1 MHSQDSGPSSCG
13 DEAPGGRAADPHAAD
28 LTAVGQEAWQCHAV
42 SNAVLAL
49 TEKRPL
55 PSAPSSVPWE
65 QHGQHRDG
73 HRLVSRRFRAQ

>member
-28 LTAVGQEAWQCHAV
+28 LTAVGQEARQCHAV

-55 PSAPSSVPWE
+55 PSAPSL
-65 QHGQHRDG
+65 
-73 HRLVSRRFRAQ
+73 RLLGAARTASGRSQACVTAL

>member
-28 LTAVGQEAWQCHAV
+28 LTAVGQEARQCHTV
-42 SNAVLAL
+42 SNAVFTL

-55 PSAPSSVPWE
+55 PSAPSLRPLGAARTASGRSQACVTA
-65 QHGQHRDG
+65 
-73 HRLVSRRFRAQ
+73 L